1 MIPWNENH
9 TNVPVLKTT
18 RERLKEQKRRG
29 ESYDD
34 VINRLIDEKEHRL
47 DDKIRELKKLMK

>member
-1 MIPWNENH
+1 MFDGLTGIPAR
-9 TNVPVLKTT
+9 KST